1 MARIQLDTKQ
11 LTENRIPPLRL
22 AFALTVLFGCFALL
36 PIVRANARLEWSIL
50 GAAVALLLFQFLLR
64 QQVARSRRRLQYE
77 FLARPVHYVQLVMHM
92 SIYAYWGWY
101 WREVYHQFPLIIC
114 QIAFTYVLD
123 MLVCWSRRD
132 NWVLGF
138 GPFPIVL
145 STNLFLWFK
154 PDWYFLQFL
163 MLATIVLCKEF
174 ITWKRD
180 GRRAHIFN
188 PSAVALFIF
197 SVGLILTQSTNITW
211 GQEIAVSQSR
221 PPYIYLE
228 IFLLGLVVQSLFSVT
243 LVTLSSVA
251 TVYAMNLIYTHVTG
265 VYYFTDANIPA
276 AVFLGMHLLVTDPA
290 TSPRKNFG
298 KIVFGSLYGVGV
310 FGFVWLLDSIGVP
323 PFYDKLL
330 CVPLLNLTVRALDRA
345 SVALDTRL
353 RLPTWEPRRA
363 NLTFMAVWICL
374 FAVMYR
380 TGFLGSYHPGAN
392 PEFWREACVD
402 GRPTGCQTWIRQMKV
417 FCSHGSGTA
426 CMALG
431 VELDGGQ
438 MVRPTRQRRAKT
450 LRTPA
455 SWACPM
461 VVPGCFDLLGQT
473 KDSLFS
479 APVTQVMA
487 KAASFWVRCTS
498 PAKEFPKTQTA
509 PSRCYSNLAL
519 RVGPGGAVAW
529 ASVIAPERGQLSIM
543 IWRSRIL
550 TRPANAVLRRVVSP
564 HTQCIAVF
572 TIQRRQRKGK
582 PDAPLPVSSGRWR
595 SSDTAPDH
603 LCAPGAACDAAV
615 LPSRVAFSRLTTRS
629 LSARTPRTR
638 SRRARVHAPRMR
650 GFPPD
655 GANSVVRCSTKIVRR
670 NIRISV
676 HVYGKQYASE
686 PTFSCI
692 VCIYLISVGLFLVL
706 RGNKRAMNRPTKS
719 LRVWGQGWGYKDLR
733 HFRHNL

>member
-1 MARIQLDTKQ
+1 MARTQLDTKQ

-22 AFALTVLFGCFALL
+22 AFALTVVFGCFALL

-50 GAAVALLLFQFLLR
+50 GAALALLLFQFLLR
-64 QQVARSRRRLQYE
+64 QQVARSGRRLYYE
-77 FLARPVHYVQLVMHM
+77 FLARPVHYVQLMMHM

-101 WREVYHQFPLIIC
+101 WREVYHQIPLIIC
-114 QIAFTYVLD
+114 QIVFTYVLD

-132 NWVLGF
+132 KWVLGF

-197 SVGLILTQSTNITW
+197 SVGMILTHSTNISW
-211 GQEIAVSQSR
+211 GEEIAVSQAR
-221 PPYIYLE
+221 PPYIFLE
-228 IFLLGLVVQSLFSVT
+228 IFVLGLVVQALFSVT

-298 KIVFGSLYGVGV
+298 KIVFGSLYGAGV
-310 FGFVWLLDSIGVP
+310 FGFVWLLDLVGVP

-330 CVPLLNLTVRALDRA
+330 CVPLLNLTVRALDRV

-353 RLPTWEPRRA
+353 HMPTWEPRRA
-363 NLTFMAVWICL
+363 NFAFMAVWICL

-392 PEFWREACVD
+392 PEFWREACVE

-438 MVRPTRQRRAKT
+438 MVPRDEAEAGINFAHACELGLSNGCARLLRLVGADQGQSFQR
-450 LRTPA
+450 
-455 SWACPM
+455 
-461 VVPGCFDLLGQT
+461 
-473 KDSLFS
+473 
-479 APVTQVMA
+479 
-487 KAASFWVRCTS
+487 
-498 PAKEFPKTQTA
+498 
-509 PSRCYSNLAL
+509 
-519 RVGPGGAVAW
+519 
-529 ASVIAPERGQLSIM
+529 
-543 IWRSRIL
+543 
-550 TRPANAVLRRVVSP
+550 
-564 HTQCIAVF
+564 
-572 TIQRRQRKGK
+572 
-582 PDAPLPVSSGRWR
+582 
-595 SSDTAPDH
+595 
-603 LCAPGAACDAAV
+603 ACDAGDGESCFLLGSLYFAGQGIPQDPNRAFALLQQSCTAGWARGCSGLGECYRAGAGTTV
-615 LPSRVAFSRLTTRS
+615 NNDLAIENFDKACERGVASSCFSAYAMYRS
-629 LSARTPRTR
+629 LNDP
-638 SRRARVHAPRMR
+638 
-650 GFPPD
+650 
-655 GANSVVRCSTKIVRR
+655 TKAAKRL
-670 NIRISV
+670 
-676 HVYGKQYASE
+676 KQG
-686 PTFSCI
+686 CQ
-692 VCIYLISVGLFLVL
+692 ISVGFAESSAAYLEEGLS
-706 RGNKRAMNRPTKS
+706 KRAAVPAICSSAPK
-719 LRVWGQGWGYKDLR
+719 
-733 HFRHNL
+733 

>member
-1 MARIQLDTKQ
+1 MMQRQHTAKRQEKPQLAA
-11 LTENRIPPLRL
+11 NRIAPLRL
-22 AFALTVLFGCFALL
+22 LLALIVVFSCFAFLPAVRSNSRLMWSFLGTAAGLL
-36 PIVRANARLEWSIL
+36 V
-50 GAAVALLLFQFLLR
+50 FFFFLRR
-64 QQVARSRRRLQYE
+64 QVIKAGRVVCYE
-77 FLARPVHYVQLVMHM
+77 FLPKPVHYVQLTMH
-92 SIYAYWGWY
+92 SCIYAYWGWY

-243 LVTLSSVA
+243 LVTLSSVV

-265 VYYFTDANIPA
+265 GDYFTDANIPA
-276 AVFLGMHLLVTDPA
+276 AGFLGMHLLVTNTA
-290 TSPRKNFG
+290 TTARKNFG

-374 FAVMYR
+374 FAVMYS
-380 TGFLGSYHPGAN
+380 TGFLGSY
-392 PEFWREACVD
+392 
-402 GRPTGCQTWIRQMKV
+402 
-417 FCSHGSGTA
+417 
-426 CMALG
+426 
-431 VELDGGQ
+431 
-438 MVRPTRQRRAKT
+438 
-450 LRTPA
+450 
-455 SWACPM
+455 
-461 VVPGCFDLLGQT
+461 
-473 KDSLFS
+473 
-479 APVTQVMA
+479 
-487 KAASFWVRCTS
+487 
-498 PAKEFPKTQTA
+498 
-509 PSRCYSNLAL
+509 
-519 RVGPGGAVAW
+519 
-529 ASVIAPERGQLSIM
+529 
-543 IWRSRIL
+543 
-550 TRPANAVLRRVVSP
+550 
-564 HTQCIAVF
+564 
-572 TIQRRQRKGK
+572 
-582 PDAPLPVSSGRWR
+582 
-595 SSDTAPDH
+595 
-603 LCAPGAACDAAV
+603 
-615 LPSRVAFSRLTTRS
+615 
-629 LSARTPRTR
+629 
-638 SRRARVHAPRMR
+638 
-650 GFPPD
+650 
-655 GANSVVRCSTKIVRR
+655 
-670 NIRISV
+670 
-676 HVYGKQYASE
+676 
-686 PTFSCI
+686 
-692 VCIYLISVGLFLVL
+692 
-706 RGNKRAMNRPTKS
+706 
-719 LRVWGQGWGYKDLR
+719 
-733 HFRHNL
+733 